1 MEAWK
6 EFLDSLATRGGNI
19 FLLALFVV
27 GLSVLVFHV
36 LHHSADNGSE
46 VRTVVLSTFST
57 FTGALVGALT
67 GGAMTKKPNGAGN
80 AVDGQ
85 PSKVDSEK
93 SS

>member
-6 EFLDSLATRGGNI
+6 EFLDSLATRGGNV
-19 FLLALFVV
+19 FLLGLFV
-27 GLSVLVFHV
+27 GGFSLLVLHV
-36 LHHSADNGSE
+36 LHHAEPNAE

-67 GGAMTKKPNGAGN
+67 GGAMMRKPNGTGN
-80 AVDGQ
+80 TVDSQ
-85 PSKVDSEK
+85 PSKVESEK

>member
-6 EFLDSLATRGGNI
+6 DFLDSLATRGGNI

-27 GLSVLVFHV
+27 GFSVLVFHA
-36 LHHSADNGSE
+36 LHDAEPNAE
-46 VRTVVLSTFST
+46 ARTVVLSTFST

-67 GGAMTKKPNGAGN
+67 GGAMMKKPNGAGN

-93 SS
+93 IS